1 MTKVISTSDSSGAFR
16 GFLIS
21 YIVSQK
27 NHFLIRYRTEFMGHL
42 TKATKSSIMT
52 NN

>member
-1 MTKVISTSDSSGAFR
+1 MTKVISTSDSSGAFC

-21 YIVSQK
+21 
-27 NHFLIRYRTEFMGHL
+27 FLRSRVGRTEFMGHL
-42 TKATKSSIMT
+42 TKVTKPSIMT